1 MVGLLEIE
9 AAAKSLSLEEREALV
24 LFLAETLRNERG
36 VKMPE
41 PRRFTKE
48 QVAGWIAEDEAD
60 MKSLRQAVAAS
71 GNIRLSTGVPR
82 PGLV

>member
-9 AAAKSLSLEEREALV
+9 SAAKSLSMEEREALV
-24 LFLAETLRNERG
+24 LFLAETLRQERG

-48 QVAGWIAEDEAD
+48 QIASWIAEDEAD
-60 MKSLRQAVAAS
+60 MKSLRN
-71 GNIRLSTGVPR
+71 GE
-82 PGLV
+82 

>member
-9 AAAKSLSLEEREALV
+9 SAAKSLSIKEREALV
-24 LFLAETLRNERG
+24 LFLAETLRQDRG

-48 QVAGWIAEDEAD
+48 QVASWIAEDEAE
-60 MKSLRQAVAAS
+60 MKSLRN
-71 GNIRLSTGVPR
+71 GE
-82 PGLV
+82 